1 MIPYDL
7 ILIYICSVNK
17 AFNLDID
24 QKFYTAIGHFF
35 SPIVL
40 SNLEKNNQSSYLS
53 EVCQNSGLLNKI
65 DLSMPLG
72 KFFDMIFQFLLNN
85 YRNEYVYKNVIANK
99 ILLGR
104 HSLNTSQMLTEF
116 RVGKNKA
123 DVVILNGSSTV
134 YEIKS
139 EYDSFA
145 RLNKQIQSYLMA
157 FEYIN
162 LITSP
167 SQIEIIN
174 KHLPKTVGILSFTKN
189 NTISIIREPE
199 SNLSNIKLEFLFD
212 SLRKEEY
219 LKIISEF
226 YGKLPDVPNT
236 KIHQVSKQLYCNIPL
251 IDAHTLTMQNL
262 KKRNTSKY
270 LKDCIDKIP
279 YSIVAYVLGIG
290 NQENK
295 IKNMIKLFSKELN
308 QCIV

>member
-1 MIPYDL
+1 MNNVI
-7 ILIYICSVNK
+7 
-17 AFNLDID
+17 NLDIN
-24 QKFYTAIGHFF
+24 QRFYTAIGRFF

-40 SNLEKNNQSSYLS
+40 SDLEKNNQSSYLS

-72 KFFDMIFQFLLNN
+72 KFFNIIFQFLLKN

-139 EYDSFA
+139 EYDSFT

-167 SQIEIIN
+167 SQVELIKN
-174 KHLPKTVGILSFTKN
+174 HLPKTIGILSFTKK
-189 NTISIIREPE
+189 NTISIVREPK
-199 SNLSNIKLEFLFD
+199 SNLSNINLEFLFE
-212 SLRKEEY
+212 SLRREEY
-219 LKIISEF
+219 LKIVSEF

-236 KIHQVSKQLYCNIPL
+236 QIHQVSKQLYSNIPL
-251 IDAHTLTMQNL
+251 IDAHTLTILIL
-262 KKRNTSKY
+262 KQRNTSNY
-270 LKDCIDKIP
+270 LKSYIDKIP

-295 IKNMIKLFSKELN
+295 IENMIKLFRKELKHY
-308 QCIV
+308 IV